1 MKQSY
6 NQKTGKYYSKLIRN
20 VNVYLNENQE
30 KVWNEL
36 PELYTNNQK
45 IQHFINYYIINNKG
59 GNDNE

>member
-1 MKQSY
+1 MAK
-6 NQKTGKYYSKLIRN
+6 KIIRN
-20 VNVYLNENQE
+20 INVYLNKEQE

-36 PELYTNNQK
+36 PELYTNSQK